1 MVADWALR
9 VVRALRGVMRNHSGP
24 QVSKRKLLA
33 AVAASIIRYGAP
45 VWAEAVDLQWCRRIL
60 DRVQRPLAQGITS
73 AFHSTS
79 CEVAVVLAGELPY
92 HLLVKED
99 ARCYNRLQLSPDSS
113 REAIRQ
119 EEKESSLQLWQQQ
132 WDDEAANN
140 TSRYLRWAHRQVPD
154 VRLWTGRKHGEVDFY
169 LSQVLS
175 GHAFVHEFLHVFGF
189 APSPD
194 CPRCAGSVESVA
206 HVLFECPRFADVR
219 VELLHGVDEDN
230 LGSRLLESAE
240 SWDRIQQAARRI
252 LSVLQ
257 EDWRQEQLTLAVA
270 EAAQPDPAASPPEDM
285 AEAERRLLRR
295 REVRNRSARRMRQR
309 RRQERLGENE
319 VVPAIMARAAA
330 NDAAANDAVEPTG
343 EVEEEEA
350 SRPAPTI
357 PPRSRGLP
365 PSPRTL
371 EMRRLRRNHVQQLYR
386 RRRRDGELGD
396 VPQGRQRRG
405 RAPPS
410 AAEIEQ
416 RRINRRN
423 RERQRR
429 LEQRQAEA
437 EKAEKAE
444 LLKTV
449 ASLQATVEG
458 LQKQLADAL
467 QARLSA
473 EAEAKKE
480 RDAMLA
486 EIRDLGQQLRQ
497 ELS

>member
-1 MVADWALR
+1 MLHDHLSWRPHVEMVADKALR
-9 VVRALRGVMRNHSGP
+9 VVRALRVVMRNHSGP

-45 VWAEAVDLQWCRRIL
+45 VWAEASDLQWCRRIL

-206 HVLFECPRFADVR
+206 HVLFQCPRFADVR
-219 VELLHGVDEDN
+219 AELLHGVDEDN

-240 SWDRIQQAARRI
+240 WWDRIQQAARQI

-257 EDWRQEQLTLAVA
+257 EDWREEQQNLAAA
-270 EAAQPDPAASPPEDM
+270 EAAQPVPASSPPEDM
-285 AEAERRLLRR
+285 AEAERRRLMRR

-309 RRQERLGENE
+309 RRQERLGVDE
-319 VVPAIMARAAA
+319 VVPAILARAAA
-330 NDAAANDAVEPTG
+330 NDDAADDVAEPTG
-343 EVEEEEA
+343 EVEEEEV
-350 SRPAPTI
+350 SPPEPPI

-365 PSPRTL
+365 PSPRTM
-371 EMRRLRRNHVQQLYR
+371 EMRRLRRNFMQLQYRER
-386 RRRRDGELGD
+386 RRAGVLGA

-405 RAPPS
+405 RLPPS
-410 AAEIEQ
+410 AAEVER
-416 RRINRRN
+416 RRINRRQ

-429 LEQRQAEA
+429 LEQRQAEVEA
-437 EKAEKAE
+437 QPPPWDE
-444 LLKTV
+444 LP
-449 ASLQATVEG
+449 SS
-458 LQKQLADAL
+458 QLAERRSSLTDDERAAVTSANVS
-467 QARLSA
+467 AR
-473 EAEAKKE
+473 
-480 RDAMLA
+480 
-486 EIRDLGQQLRQ
+486 
-497 ELS
+497 